1 MNLNLKR
8 VASAASIAA
17 GVAASTLLFGIGPVA
32 AAPMPNPSPAPTT
45 APAPGGAHLPAEPN
59 SGAEPHSG
67 PFAPSR
73 RKGSGLVAALWPAGD
88 SCHPERFRPQS
99 IPQEVHDDL

>member
-1 MNLNLKR
+1 MNLKR

-17 GVAASTLLFGIGPVA
+17 GVATSTLLFGIGPVA

-45 APAPGGAHLPAEPN
+45 APAPGGVHLPAEPN

-67 PFAPSR
+67 GGGP
-73 RKGSGLVAALWPAGD
+73 KSGGGGMTQTTKTP
-88 SCHPERFRPQS
+88 
-99 IPQEVHDDL
+99 